1 MLKKLDKL
9 IFKVFYGP
17 FFLTF
22 AVVLFIF
29 LSQTMIK
36 NFKHFVGKGLG
47 FEVYAELFFYF
58 ALVLTPVA
66 LPLAVLLASL
76 MTFGSLGEHSELTA
90 IKSAGISLPRI
101 LRPVSIYIVFVT
113 IAAFYFND
121 QVAPY
126 ANLKAYSLLYDV
138 KQKKPTLEFKPKIF
152 YYDLPGYRIKIDRK
166 LPPNDEL
173 LEGIMIYNHTDRKGN
188 IQVIMAERGT
198 MKMVGNFLELDLENG
213 NIYSEES
220 AKKRK
225 IKTDEY
231 FRQTFKTAR
240 FRFSMDSY
248 GFKETKEDFF
258 KGHNLMKTTSQLL
271 SERDSVNDM
280 YWKYMNNFQT
290 AIFSYYSYWEKDED
304 GKNIHRIQPKEED
317 LEKDEEGNVIKDKP
331 NATPKLNKPK
341 DKDVKK
347 PNDKKL
353 LKPKKLEN
361 KKIPAVKANYI
372 AVADSSKN
380 KPNIKKAKETPP
392 IVISQADKEKY
403 LNKKTTAQLVVSA
416 KSKAQSILN
425 VFNTNSEKDERQKKI
440 MNGYQIDIYRNFT
453 KSFAVFAMFLIG
465 APLGA
470 IIKKGGLGVPVL
482 ISIVF
487 FVIFYIS
494 TIMGEKYAK
503 EMLLSPLVG
512 CWAANTILLCFG
524 LFFLRQARR
533 DARLFDTDFYYVVY
547 TNLSDK
553 IKSMISKKDENKG
566 SGEVKIPQKESDA
579 SLVN

>member
-1 MLKKLDKL
+1 
-9 IFKVFYGP
+9 
-17 FFLTF
+17 
-22 AVVLFIF
+22 
-29 LSQTMIK
+29 MIK

-90 IKSAGISLPRI
+90 IKGAGISLPRI

-152 YYDLPGYRIKIDRK
+152 YYDLPGYRLKIDKK
-166 LPPNDEL
+166 LPPNDEM

-271 SERDSVNDM
+271 YERDSVNDM
-280 YWKYMNNFQT
+280 YWKYMNNFQI
-290 AIFSYYSYWEKDED
+290 AIYSYYSYWEKDAE
-304 GKNIHRIQPKEED
+304 GKNIHRIKTKPENEPN
-317 LEKDEEGNVIKDKP
+317 DEETRSIDGKP
-331 NATPKLNKPK
+331 INTPKLKK
-341 DKDVKK
+341 DGQKIKK
-347 PNDKKL
+347 PNKKL
-353 LKPKKLEN
+353 LKPKKLEK
-361 KKIPAVKANYI
+361 KKIPAVKASL
-372 AVADSSKN
+372 VSFADSSKT
-380 KPNIKKAKETPP
+380 KPQIKKKKAKPP

-403 LNKKTTAQLVVSA
+403 LKKKTSSQLVVSA

-440 MNGYQIDIYRNFT
+440 RNGYQIDIYRNFT

-482 ISIVF
+482 ISIVY

-503 EMLLSPLVG
+503 EMILSPLVG
-512 CWAANTILLCFG
+512 CWIANFILMCFG

-533 DARLFDTDFYYVVY
+533 DARLFDTDFYYVVF

-553 IKSMISKKDENKG
+553 IKAMFSNNDKNNGPDNIE
-566 SGEVKIPQKESDA
+566 ITQKESDV